1 MTLTKVT
8 KETFKEEVINSE
20 KAVLIDFYAD
30 WCGPCKMLSPVIEQ
44 IAKERD
50 DIKVVKIDVDKET
63 DLARQFGIMSI
74 PTVMVIKDGKVK
86 NTSLGF
92 KSKEAILALL

>member
-1 MTLTKVT
+1 MVINTNSSQTDLQFHIVWVT
-8 KETFKEEVINSE
+8 KYRKHAFDTDMQNQLKD
-20 KAVLIDFYAD
+20 K
-30 WCGPCKMLSPVIEQ
+30 IEQ

>member
-8 KETFKEEVINSE
+8 KETFKEEVINSG